1 MEAESGR
8 AARGSQSQGVTGPKI
23 GRDLARLR
31 PLMDGQVRK
40 GVLRGAAIVVLPCV
54 LAACAAFGPR
64 LETPELSIAGVELV
78 KGDLFE
84 QRFKA
89 RLRVQNPN
97 NVELAVRGITY
108 TLELGGEE
116 LGRGLS
122 GSSFVVPARGEA
134 EFDMLVT
141 ANLAGTLLKIVERA
155 RRDGGLPDELEYHLR
170 GQVKLDR
177 GAVRTVP
184 FDEQGKLR
192 IR

>member
-1 MEAESGR
+1 MIRQRLKSWLR
-8 AARGSQSQGVTGPKI
+8 IAAV
-23 GRDLARLR
+23 
-31 PLMDGQVRK
+31 
-40 GVLRGAAIVVLPCV
+40 VLLPCV

-64 LETPELSIAGVELV
+64 LETPQLSIAGVELV

-97 NVELAVRGITY
+97 NIELAVRGITY

-141 ANLAGTLLKIVERA
+141 ANLAGTLMKIIERA
-155 RRDGGLPDELEYHLR
+155 RRDGGLPDELAYHLR

-184 FDEQGKLR
+184 FDEKGTLR